1 MLKGYI
7 YKITP
12 KNPNLQIF
20 KYFYSEIYDCAV
32 DAVDARRKVS
42 FVFVSGLA
50 SQQVYLI
57 TYFMT
62 DVFMPCVGLT
72 ADRRRISIG
81 YLSSAAHEEK
91 SRV

>member
-32 DAVDARRKVS
+32 DARRKVS
-42 FVFVSGLA
+42 FGFVSGLA

-57 TYFMT
+57 TPFMT

>member
-32 DAVDARRKVS
+32 GARRKVS
-42 FVFVSGLA
+42 FVSGLA

-57 TYFMT
+57 THFMT

>member
-1 MLKGYI
+1 MMLKGYI

-32 DAVDARRKVS
+32 DARRKVS

-57 TYFMT
+57 ILLSGKT
-62 DVFMPCVGLT
+62 LT
-72 ADRRRISIG
+72 
-81 YLSSAAHEEK
+81 
-91 SRV
+91 

>member
-1 MLKGYI
+1 MMLKGYI

-32 DAVDARRKVS
+32 GARRKVS
-42 FVFVSGLA
+42 FVLGLA
-50 SQQVYLI
+50 SQLFYLI
-57 TYFMT
+57 THFMT